1 MIKKKKT
8 WLFAGTFA
16 AICIL
21 LFCVI
26 QKNQNY
32 NTITRVLEF
41 NESILDSDKM
51 KDNYVSVCIVPRGYG
66 TDENASW
73 YHTYHTQGDS
83 GEHHAVGTIYELTL
97 TNLTTDI
104 VSDWSATVYSPANL
118 LFNSGWNG
126 DFELH
131 QYTDG
136 EENTFLAKNSKF
148 NAQELTLD
156 YILDQGVLLIPMHK
170 GDYFKYTPSASSSEI
185 PLEASRPDSNDYTS
199 VTSGFIAYMPNGNIE
214 NTYTFPEGRIEYRLH
229 RSLFREPL
237 FYVVCAAYWIW
248 LMVLIILLVVHRKLK
263 NAEKEKRV
271 MEKMVRKFEQDDL
284 TGVYTRKAFLH
295 YAAELIN
302 NKDKKEYG
310 IAIVEILNYKISLN
324 QYGDNLVNEYLIYLA
339 DYLKSHFSE
348 GYIGRFS
355 ESKFALITQIDDKH
369 SIDPEILLA
378 PEMIAQSQL
387 PNQVLKAGLYLPIDR
402 SVTLSHNF
410 DRVLMALDRIR
421 NSYGQNVCYYQD
433 ELENQM
439 LSDHK
444 IKECMEAALAEN
456 QFCVYYQ
463 PKNNSK
469 TGEICGAEALVRWIH
484 PEYGFMS
491 PGQFI
496 PIFEET
502 GFITKLDTYVF
513 ERVCS
518 DMVEWRKNE
527 LPLVPVSINISRKDF
542 YEENWLSQR
551 DQFVQ
556 KHQLDRDLIHLEV
569 TESLYAENEEQIKS
583 GIQWLQNQGYKIE
596 MDDFGSGYSSLGMLA
611 SMSLDVIKLD
621 ISFARN
627 IRVTKIVVESMIELA
642 HRLHLIAIAE
652 GVETQEQFETI
663 QKLGCDIIQGFY
675 FSKPLPKEEFE
686 HYMTK
691 NRSCT

>member
-8 WLFAGTFA
+8 WLFAGTFV

-26 QKNQNY
+26 QRNQNY

-41 NESILDSDKM
+41 NESILDSDQM
-51 KDNYVSVCIVPRGYG
+51 RDDYVSVRIVPRGYD
-66 TDENASW
+66 TNENASW
-73 YHTYHTQGDS
+73 YHTYYLPGDS
-83 GEHHAVGTIYELTL
+83 GAHHAVGTIYELTL
-97 TNLTTDI
+97 TNLTTDL

-118 LFNSGWNG
+118 MFNSGWNG

-131 QYTDG
+131 QYTDE

-148 NAQELTLD
+148 NTQELTLD
-156 YILDQGVLLIPMHK
+156 YILDQGVLLIPMHE
-170 GDYFKYTPSASSSEI
+170 GDYFKYIPSASSSEI
-185 PLEASRPDSNDYTS
+185 PLESSRPDSDDYTS
-199 VTSGFIAYMPNGNIE
+199 VTSGFIAYMPNGDIE
-214 NTYTFPEGRIEYRLH
+214 DTYTFPEGRIEYRLQ

-237 FYVVCAAYWIW
+237 FYVVCVAYWIW
-248 LMVLIILLVVHRKLK
+248 LMTLIILLVVHRKLK

-295 YAAELIN
+295 YAAELVQQKN
-302 NKDKKEYG
+302 KKEYG

-339 DYLKSHFSE
+339 DHLKSHFPD

-355 ESKFALITQIDDKH
+355 ESKFALITEIDEKH
-369 SIDPEILLA
+369 TIDPQILLA

-402 SVTLSHNF
+402 SVKLSHNF
-410 DRVLMALDRIR
+410 DRVLMALDKIR

-444 IKECMEAALAEN
+444 IKECMETALAEN

-513 ERVCS
+513 EQVCS
-518 DMVEWRKNE
+518 DMAEWRKNE
-527 LPLVPVSINISRKDF
+527 LPCVPVSINISRKDF
-542 YEENWLSQR
+542 YEEDWLLQR
-551 DQFVQ
+551 DLFVQ

-569 TESLYAENEEQIKS
+569 TESLYAENEDQIKS

-627 IRVTKIVVESMIELA
+627 IRITKIVVESMIELA
-642 HRLHLIAIAE
+642 HRLHLVAIAE

-686 HYMTK
+686 VYMNK
-691 NRSCT
+691 NRS